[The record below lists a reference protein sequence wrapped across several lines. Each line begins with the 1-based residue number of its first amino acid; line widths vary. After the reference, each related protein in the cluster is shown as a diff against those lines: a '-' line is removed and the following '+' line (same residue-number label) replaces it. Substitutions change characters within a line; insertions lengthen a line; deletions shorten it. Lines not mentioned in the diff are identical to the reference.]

1 METLQLLLDGFG
13 TALTPINIFFVI
25 FGGTLGIIVG
35 ALPGLGSVA
44 GTALLLP
51 ITFKMDP
58 ATAIITLAAIY
69 YGNMFGGAISA
80 ILLNIPGDSPAVMT
94 ALDGNALARKGRAGQ
109 ALFISFTASFIGGV
123 IGVIILTFVGPG
135 LANIGLMFGPPEMA
149 AVILVALTSIGWVL
163 GDSPVKGL
171 FATTLG
177 LIIASIGVDSM
188 EGTVRM
194 TFGFFDLINGIEFIP
209 LIIGLFGFA
218 QVINTVSSD
227 APSLDALKGK
237 KLSYKTSLPSKAE
250 WKRAIPSS
258 FRNSFIGFFI
268 GLLPGSGS
276 TTAAFLSYIS
286 EKKLSKHPEE
296 LGKGAPEGLAA
307 AEASNNAA
315 SMGSFAPLLALGIP
329 GSGTAAILL
338 GGLMMWGLQPGP
350 LLMQNN
356 PEFAWGLIAS
366 MYTGNLIIAMICIL
380 SIPILVNILKVPNS
394 ILVPV
399 IIAISVVGAYSVNNS
414 IFDIYIMV
422 LGGILGFILMK
433 GNFPLPTLVLAVVLG
448 PTLETTIR
456 QSFRMSQGNISIFF
470 TRPIS
475 VTIILL
481 GVVFILVPAIIKYIK
496 NKKTQQITNN

>member
-1 METLQLLLDGFG
+1 MLLFEGFA
-13 TALTPINIFFVI
+13 TAITPINIFFVI
-25 FGGTLGIIVG
+25 VGGVLGIIVG
-35 ALPGLGSVA
+35 AMPGLGSVA

-51 ITFKMDP
+51 ITFKMEP
-58 ATAIITLAAIY
+58 TTAIITLAALY

-94 ALDGNALARKGRAGQ
+94 ALDGHSLAKKGRGGQ
-109 ALFISFTASFIGGV
+109 ALFISFTSSLIGGL
-123 IGVIILTFVGPG
+123 IGVIILTFVGSG
-135 LANIGLMFGPPEMA
+135 LAKVGLRFGPPEMA
-149 AVILVALTSIGWVL
+149 AIILLAMTSIGWVL

-171 FATTLG
+171 LVTVLG

-194 TFGFFDLINGIEFIP
+194 TFGIFNLINGVEFIP
-209 LIIGLFGFA
+209 LIIGLFGFS
-218 QVINTVSSD
+218 QVINTVSSEI
-227 APSLDALKGK
+227 PELDAFKVK
-237 KLSYKTSLPSKAE
+237 KLTIKNSIPSKEE
-250 WKRAIPSS
+250 WKRSIPSAI
-258 FRNSFIGFFI
+258 RNSFLGFFI

-276 TTAAFLSYIS
+276 TTAAFLAYIS

-296 LGKGAPEGLAA
+296 LGKGAPEGIAA
-307 AEASNNAA
+307 SEASNNAG
-315 SMGSFAPLLALGIP
+315 SMGAFAPLLALGIP
-329 GSGTAAILL
+329 GSGTAAVLL

-366 MYTGNLIIAMICIL
+366 MYIGNILIAIICIL
-380 SIPILVNILKVPNS
+380 AIPILVSILKVPNS

-399 IIAISVVGAYSVNNS
+399 IIAISVIGSYSVNNS
-414 IFDIYIMV
+414 VFDIYIMI

-433 GNFPLPTLVLAVVLG
+433 GNFPLATLTLAVVLG

-456 QSFRMSQGNISIFF
+456 QSFRMSGGNVSIFF

-475 VTIILL
+475 LTILL
-481 GVVFILVPAIIKYIK
+481 AGVALIVLPTIMKFI
-496 NKKTQQITNN
+496 KKGKKVANN